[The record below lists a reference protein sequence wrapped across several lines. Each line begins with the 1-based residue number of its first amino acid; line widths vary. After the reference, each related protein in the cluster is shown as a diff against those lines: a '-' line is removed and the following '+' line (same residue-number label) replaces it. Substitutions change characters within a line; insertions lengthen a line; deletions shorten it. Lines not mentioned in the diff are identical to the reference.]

1 MITLVESG
9 FYTVEEAS
17 RLLQTTPKKIRGWID
32 GYPRTKAAP
41 VLINDLGWLKR
52 SLAFSF
58 ANLMEM
64 RFIEFFAARGVRVSS
79 MRSMAEEAQRMLDHP
94 HPFATNTI
102 FTTDGQKIF
111 AKVASEAGDPRL
123 YDLKEKNWAML
134 PIIEQSLLKDTQ
146 YNPAGDAVLWKPRV
160 NVAPHVIIHPARSFG
175 QPILAESGVPTRTVN
190 EAWEAEGDIDVV
202 AKWFQIKKKQVLE
215 AVEFEQRLAMAA

>member
-9 FYTVEEAS
+9 IYSVEEAS
-17 RLLQTTPKKIRGWID
+17 RLLQTTPRKIRGWID
-32 GYPRTKAAP
+32 GYPRTKSEP
-41 VLINDLGWLKR
+41 VLKNDLGWLKR

-79 MRSMAEEAQRMLDHP
+79 IRAMAEEAQRILDHP
-94 HPFATNTI
+94 HPFATSTI
-102 FTTDGQKIF
+102 FTTDGRKIF
-111 AKVASEAGDPRL
+111 AKVASEADDPRL

-134 PIIEQSLLKDTQ
+134 PVIQQSLLKDTE
-146 YNPAGDAVLWKPRV
+146 YNPRGDAVLWRPRV
-160 NVAPHVIIHPARSFG
+160 NVSPSVVIHPSRSFG
-175 QPILAESGVPTRTVN
+175 QPILAEAGVPTRTVSD
-190 EAWEAEGDIDVV
+190 AWEAEGDLNRV
-202 AKWFQIKKKQVLE
+202 AEWFEISAAHVLE